1 MTIKSGLTRALG
13 AAGVLA
19 LMAPAAA
26 FAGDRVGT
34 LQCKLQGNGLTV
46 LVENQQVDCNYRD
59 SKEGAEESLPASAAR
74 RNQSIACLASR
85 GTPAPSR

>member
-19 LMAPAAA
+19 LMVPAAA

-34 LQCKLQGNGLTV
+34 LQCKLQGNSRIPT
-46 LVENQQVDCNYRD
+46 
-59 SKEGAEESLPASAAR
+59 AA
-74 RNQSIACLASR
+74 AAW
-85 GTPAPSR
+85 